1 MTWSAQM
8 KATALALLLIAAAP
22 VAAAAEIAVTYSPE
36 FTEKLQDDY
45 GMKEGEVLGGRIER
59 DLTRELEKAGV
70 DVARIDVTIL
80 DARPSRP
87 TFKQGSDEPGLDMF
101 RSVSTGGMKMKAVA
115 YDASGAP
122 AGELEYDWYEND
134 IRQAGLTTWH
144 DASRAS
150 DRFARKFVKALD

>member
-1 MTWSAQM
+1 M
-8 KATALALLLIAAAP
+8 KTTALALLLMAAAP
-22 VAAAAEIAVTYSPE
+22 VAAAAEIAVSYSPE

-45 GMKEGEVLGGRIER
+45 GVREGEFLAGRIQR
-59 DLTRELEKAGV
+59 DLDRQLTKAGV

-87 TFKQGSDEPGLDMF
+87 TFKQGGDKPGLDMM
-101 RSVSTGGMKMKAVA
+101 RSVSVGGMKLKAIA

-134 IRQAGLTTWH
+134 IRNAGLTTWH
-144 DASRAS
+144 DAGRAS
-150 DRFARKFVKALD
+150 DRFARRFVKALD